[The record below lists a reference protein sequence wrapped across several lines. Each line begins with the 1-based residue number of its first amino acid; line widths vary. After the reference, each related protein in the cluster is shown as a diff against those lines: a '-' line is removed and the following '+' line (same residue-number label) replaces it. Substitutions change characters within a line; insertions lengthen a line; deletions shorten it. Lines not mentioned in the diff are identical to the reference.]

1 MKKIKKT
8 LDAWYTH
15 FSYVLGVSSVN
26 EQNDVT
32 PKVLDDIE
40 IYDNPFTMDEL
51 CMRKAPEDSENT

>member
-8 LDAWYTH
+8 LDAWYIH